1 MKSKL
6 NLMMRGLMRA
16 TALAGVAVS
25 LLASCGGGTQIESF
39 VPNRIVVFGDEA
51 SLIEADPAFANEG
64 RKYTVNG
71 IELDTTGALTANRKC
86 AINQIWVQVLAYN
99 YGFAFPECPTTGF
112 AVNGVMRAQANST
125 AAMMTA
131 QISSFMTSPGF
142 TSKDLVTVMVGT
154 HDILAAAASSDPV
167 AAARAAGEAV
177 GEQVIRITNQGAKVI
192 VSTVPDVGTTP
203 AGRAQATL
211 LANLSKEFNTRLRLK
226 LQEVRGGG
234 HSAGLVL
241 GDELVLTMTRFPT
254 VYGVVNLTDAACVT
268 ALPDCDQ
275 RPAYLSQTPDART
288 TRAGDWLWA
297 GPYQLGANA
306 QSRLGSAAVNRAR
319 TNPF

>member
-1 MKSKL
+1 MKLKL
-6 NLMMRGLMRA
+6 NLMPVMRA
-16 TALAGVAVS
+16 AGLAGVVMA

-39 VPNRIVVFGDEA
+39 VPDRIVVFGDEA
-51 SLIEADPAFANEG
+51 SLIETDPAFAGEG

-71 IELDTTGALTANRKC
+71 IELDAAGALTANRKC
-86 AINQIWVQVLAYN
+86 AINAIWVQQLAYN
-99 YGFAFPECPTTGF
+99 YGFAFPECATTGY

-125 AAMMTA
+125 VAMMSA
-131 QISSFMTSPGF
+131 QIDSYIASPGF
-142 TSKDLVTVMVGT
+142 TGKDLVTVMVGT
-154 HDILAAAASSDPV
+154 HDIVAAAGAADPV
-167 AAARAAGEAV
+167 AAARAAGVAV
-177 GEQVIRITNQGAKVI
+177 GEQVVRITNQGAKVI
-192 VSTVPDVGTTP
+192 VSTVPDVGATP

-211 LANLSKEFNTRLRLK
+211 LSELTKQFNTELRLK

-241 GDELVLTMTRFPT
+241 GDELVLTMMKYPT

-268 ALPDCDQ
+268 TLPDCDQ
-275 RPAYLSQTPDART
+275 RPAYLSETPDART

-306 QSRLGSAAVNRAR
+306 QSRLGTLAVNRAR